1 MLQKKASLSEGTKT
15 GKIFQD
21 FSGKSWADAS
31 RHHANLL
38 VGYSS
43 CWYRREQ
50 INSAVVDK
58 RLCAGMKA
66 QSTQRFPPREPDE
79 DDFTVKDVIDL
90 APEPTSRSLRYAF
103 ETSGY
108 AIQRFVKMPGRGF
121 YCLQVRRKS
130 ATPCASDKEARQRVA
145 EILETL
151 GLRPGKDDLLVDQS
165 GDRLM
170 IGLAVELGD
179 VKKNAGFMEL

>member
-1 MLQKKASLSEGTKT
+1 MNDAVSDIQLRGQAKAR
-15 GKIFQD
+15 
-21 FSGKSWADAS
+21 S
-31 RHHANLL
+31 R
-38 VGYSS
+38 
-43 CWYRREQ
+43 
-50 INSAVVDK
+50 
-58 RLCAGMKA
+58 
-66 QSTQRFPPREPDE
+66 QRFPTREPDDE
-79 DDFTVKDVIDL
+79 DFTVKDVIAL

-103 ETSGY
+103 ETFGY

-145 EILETL
+145 EILETV

>member
-1 MLQKKASLSEGTKT
+1 M
-15 GKIFQD
+15 
-21 FSGKSWADAS
+21 DACQTLHPEPKVRS
-31 RHHANLL
+31 R
-38 VGYSS
+38 
-43 CWYRREQ
+43 
-50 INSAVVDK
+50 
-58 RLCAGMKA
+58 
-66 QSTQRFPPREPDE
+66 QRFPTREPDV

-90 APEPTSRSLRYAF
+90 APEPTSRSVRYAF

-108 AIQRFVKMPGRGF
+108 AIQLFVKMPGRGF

-130 ATPCASDKEARQRVA
+130 ATPCATNKEARQRVA
-145 EILETL
+145 EILETA

-179 VKKNAGFMEL
+179 VKKTADFMEL